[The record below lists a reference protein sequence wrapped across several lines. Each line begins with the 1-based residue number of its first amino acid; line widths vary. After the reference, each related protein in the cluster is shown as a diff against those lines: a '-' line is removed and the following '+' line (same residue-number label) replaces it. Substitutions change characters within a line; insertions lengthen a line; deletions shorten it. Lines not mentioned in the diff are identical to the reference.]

1 MKNLMQPQILN
12 ISELAHIKLEKL
24 FDNEFTQIR
33 DRLFNENHFDLFVT
47 EIAGK
52 MNFPAEFIALAGLL
66 RDKTLAFNPDEM
78 QDEILRSE
86 ERNDI
91 ADIAYALLQYWS
103 GLGDDLFPPYL
114 KGVVEMKLFYKQL
127 AGE

>member
-1 MKNLMQPQILN
+1 MKNLLQPLILN

-33 DRLFNENHFDLFVT
+33 DRLFNENHFELFVSET
-47 EIAGK
+47 AREMK
-52 MNFPAEFIALAGLL
+52 FPAEFIALAGLL
-66 RDKTLAFNPDEM
+66 RDKTLAFKPDEM
-78 QDEILRSE
+78 LDEISRSE

-91 ADIAYALLQYWS
+91 ADLAYALLHYWS

-114 KGVVEMKLFYKQL
+114 KGVVEMKLFYKL

>member
-1 MKNLMQPQILN
+1 M
-12 ISELAHIKLEKL
+12 
-24 FDNEFTQIR
+24 
-33 DRLFNENHFDLFVT
+33 
-47 EIAGK
+47 
-52 MNFPAEFIALAGLL
+52 AGLL

-114 KGVVEMKLFYKQL
+114 KGLVEMKLFYKQL